1 MSLSMAAAAEQPLKK
16 RKLYESA
23 PTEPPPT
30 IASPPSQEEI
40 LRKRR
45 NREEIRNIYECYKRI
60 RYCISQK
67 DARLMPEFEQAYLSL
82 ITASRGNLL
91 YIPSSTFYKNP
102 RAAQSIQTTFRKTLG
117 PITTTHRTWTVLN

>member
-30 IASPPSQEEI
+30 VASPPSQEEI

-45 NREEIRNIYECYKRI
+45 NREEIRNIYECYRRI
-60 RYCISQK
+60 HYCISQK
-67 DARLMPEFEQAYLSL
+67 DARLMPDFEQAYLSL

-91 YIPSSTFYKNP
+91 YIYTLLYFL
-102 RAAQSIQTTFRKTLG
+102 QKTLG
-117 PITTTHRTWTVLN
+117 QLSRSKQLSEKP